1 MLNENTA
8 IFSEVTPEKLSYID
22 FIRTSY
28 IESLTLE
35 SLLNWNE
42 VLKLRKN

>member
-1 MLNENTA
+1 MLNENTT
-8 IFSEVTPEKLSYID
+8 IYSELTPEKLGYVD

-35 SLLNWNE
+35 SFLNWNE
-42 VLKLRKN
+42 ILKLRKN